1 VNSIIVGL
9 TGQTGAGKSTIAME
23 LATEGCDV
31 IDCDVLSHRVVERS
45 EACKSSLAENFGQDI
60 LDEKG
65 KLNRKLLGSRA
76 FRSTEETKLLNS
88 ITHPYILQTL
98 RSEIRQRKEEKK
110 RFIVLDAPTLLESG
124 CGDLCDFIIVVTAPE
139 DVRRDRIMERDHLTT
154 DEAAA
159 RMSIQPPEEF
169 YTDYADFVIDGT
181 LEIPSL
187 SRKVRT
193 ILKSIEVGYDV

>member
-1 VNSIIVGL
+1 
-9 TGQTGAGKSTIAME
+9 
-23 LATEGCDV
+23 
-31 IDCDVLSHRVVERS
+31 
-45 EACKSSLAENFGQDI
+45 
-60 LDEKG
+60 
-65 KLNRKLLGSRA
+65 
-76 FRSTEETKLLNS
+76 
-88 ITHPYILQTL
+88 
-98 RSEIRQRKEEKK
+98 
-110 RFIVLDAPTLLESG
+110 
-124 CGDLCDFIIVVTAPE
+124 
-139 DVRRDRIMERDHLTT
+139 MERDHLTT